1 MEVQPIRKNQSNLD
15 KWTFW
20 LLMVYVSVLV
30 WIILLKF
37 GVQFSYMENRK
48 INLIPFA
55 NGYYD
60 KTETIM
66 NVVIFIPLGIYATAL
81 FKRWAFNTQLIFFF
95 LMSLILE
102 SLQYLLKIGT
112 FDITD
117 LLTNTTGGVIGYL
130 GFWTIRKLTQDYQ
143 KTQKFFN
150 ILSTVGTLTILLLLI
165 LLKLNMLPI
174 RYQ

>member
-1 MEVQPIRKNQSNLD
+1 MQVQPIGKEYNSAD
-15 KWTFW
+15 KWTTW
-20 LLMVYVSVLV
+20 LLMVYLMVIT
-30 WIILLKF
+30 WIILFKL

-60 KTETIM
+60 KMETLM
-66 NVVIFIPLGIYATAL
+66 NVLIFVPLGIYATAL

-95 LMSLILE
+95 LISLILE

-117 LLTNTTGGVIGYL
+117 LLTNTSGGMIGYL
-130 GFWTIRKLTQDYQ
+130 LFWTVGKLTQDSQ

-150 ILSTVGTLTILLLLI
+150 IVSTIGTITIVLLLI